1 MNYTIDEVKNILAS
15 KKSQICN
22 LGISHTVLTVI
33 QDLLEYQ
40 TPKNPLPNGTHKGFN
55 NYCCPSCKRPL
66 SAMCEDF
73 QMPYFEYHRLTD
85 QMFSGVAQTD
95 THLNQYTEILRQ
107 YLINGGAANT
117 MLKLGIGIQVTTKR
131 FMLLPKEVVMR
142 RFIWLK
148 GSRKGELL
156 DRNEIEA
163 IGMFLPGGALY
174 GKEDNY
180 IWD

>member
-1 MNYTIDEVKNILAS
+1 MKIAIFLGAGASAAEHCPIQSQLFVEYFKSLTQKDYKSEMNIELHKFFKDMFNIDIINDGIDKISFPTFEEVLGLIDLAEQRRESFKNFGLENLH
-15 KKSQICN
+15 KKSDSI
-22 LGISHTVLTVI
+22 
-33 QDLLEYQ
+33 
-40 TPKNPLPNGTHKGFN
+40 
-55 NYCCPSCKRPL
+55 R
-66 SAMCEDF
+66 
-73 QMPYFEYHRLTD
+73 
-85 QMFSGVAQTD
+85 
-95 THLNQYTEILRQ
+95 ILRQ

-148 GSRKGELL
+148 CSRKGELL

>member
-1 MNYTIDEVKNILAS
+1 MKIAIFLGAGASAAEHCPIQSQLFVEYFKSLTQKDYKSEMNIELHKFFKDMFNIDIINDGIDKISFPTFEEVLGLIDLAEQRRESFKNFGLENLH
-15 KKSQICN
+15 KKSDSI
-22 LGISHTVLTVI
+22 
-33 QDLLEYQ
+33 
-40 TPKNPLPNGTHKGFN
+40 
-55 NYCCPSCKRPL
+55 R
-66 SAMCEDF
+66 
-73 QMPYFEYHRLTD
+73 
-85 QMFSGVAQTD
+85 
-95 THLNQYTEILRQ
+95 ILRQ

>member
-1 MNYTIDEVKNILAS
+1 
-15 KKSQICN
+15 
-22 LGISHTVLTVI
+22 
-33 QDLLEYQ
+33 
-40 TPKNPLPNGTHKGFN
+40 
-55 NYCCPSCKRPL
+55 
-66 SAMCEDF
+66 
-73 QMPYFEYHRLTD
+73 
-85 QMFSGVAQTD
+85 
-95 THLNQYTEILRQ
+95 
-107 YLINGGAANT
+107 
-117 MLKLGIGIQVTTKR
+117 
-131 FMLLPKEVVMR
+131 MLLPKEVVMR

>member
-1 MNYTIDEVKNILAS
+1 MKCNYI
-15 KKSQICN
+15 
-22 LGISHTVLTVI
+22 
-33 QDLLEYQ
+33 
-40 TPKNPLPNGTHKGFN
+40 
-55 NYCCPSCKRPL
+55 
-66 SAMCEDF
+66 
-73 QMPYFEYHRLTD
+73 EYHRLTD

-163 IGMFLPGGALY
+163 IGMFLPVVLYMEKKIITYGIESTISRGGNSY
-174 GKEDNY
+174 ENNKY
-180 IWD
+180 